1 LRNKKTYIPRF
12 LKALFG
18 LFVILLINSEGAHA
32 QDYCQLTGSVY
43 VETSSAK
50 AMYMVYIEESEA
62 FAQLRI
68 FKEDNKL
75 YANKTG
81 SWYFTEQRSFAD
93 FSVFFTTEREE
104 ADFTIYYTETE
115 SFAGCQ

>member
-1 LRNKKTYIPRF
+1 MRKKSLYISQF
-12 LKALFG
+12 IKALIG
-18 LFVILLINSEGAHA
+18 LFVILLINTERVQA

-43 VETSSAK
+43 VEKSSAN

-62 FAQLRI
+62 FAQMRI

-75 YANKTG
+75 YANKGG
-81 SWYFTEQRSFAD
+81 SWNFTEQRSFAD
-93 FSVFFTTEREE
+93 FTVFFTTEREE

-115 SFAGCQ
+115 SFAGCR